1 MKYLPILQELFT
13 SDTVKFLIVG
23 IVVAVVI
30 GLFLKEQKHFKISL
44 IASVIVYAVCELIS
58 NIHTNFMIE
67 IILVFV
73 GTAALGCFIG
83 FLVSLFIRILR
94 RGKK

>member
-23 IVVAVVI
+23 IVIAVAI
-30 GLFLKEQKHFKISL
+30 GLFLKKQKHFVISL
-44 IASVIVYAVCELIS
+44 IASIVVYAVCELIS
-58 NIHTNFMIE
+58 NIHTNFLVE

-73 GTAALGCFIG
+73 GTAALGCVIG
-83 FLVSLFIRILR
+83 FLVSLLIRMLR
-94 RGKK
+94 SGGN